1 MLALSNITKSFNKI
15 KVIDDLSLQ
24 IKKCDRIAILGSNG
38 SGKST
43 LLKIILGL
51 LKPDSGLINKED
63 ILIGYAS
70 QNSRS
75 FYMRLTAHDNLLF
88 FSSIYAKRKSKIIES
103 RINGYANH
111 LNISNLLSKKMFDLS
126 KGEMQKI
133 MFLRSL
139 INDPELIL
147 FDEAF
152 VNIDQKSKELFSEF
166 LNNKLKPTQA
176 VLWVTH
182 DKKEA
187 FNICNKYIDLN
198 DDKSEIL
205 RKCHE

>member
-1 MLALSNITKSFNKI
+1 MLALSNITKSFKTT
-15 KVIDDLSLQ
+15 KVIDNLSLE
-24 IKKCDRIAILGSNG
+24 INKGDRIAIHGSNG

-51 LKPDSGLINKED
+51 LKPDTGLINKED
-63 ILIGYAS
+63 MLIGYVS

-88 FSSIYAKRKSKIIES
+88 FSSLYTKRKSKIIES
-103 RINGYANH
+103 RINSYAKH

-139 INDPELIL
+139 INDPELLL

-152 VNIDQKSKELFSEF
+152 VNIDKESKELFSEF
-166 LNNKLKPTQA
+166 LNNHLKPLQA
-176 VLWVTH
+176 ALWVTH

-187 FNICNKYIDLN
+187 SYICDKYINLN
-198 DDKSEIL
+198 DDKSEI
-205 RKCHE
+205 KKYHE